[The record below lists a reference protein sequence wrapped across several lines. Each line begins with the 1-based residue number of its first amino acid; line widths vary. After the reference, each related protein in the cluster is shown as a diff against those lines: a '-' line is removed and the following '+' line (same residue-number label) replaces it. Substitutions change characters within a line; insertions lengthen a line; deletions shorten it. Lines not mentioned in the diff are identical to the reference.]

1 MIIHAN
7 VILISSYVLAV
18 ISAVIVGL
26 LLRIPIL
33 PERPMRQSWT
43 ISIIFPTA
51 VLALGFNAMVF
62 KLGVDGLLVSVIIGV
77 LTALFSK
84 YILKRV
90 LPEPLME
97 ESS

>member
-18 ISAVIVGL
+18 LSAMIVGIVL
-26 LLRIPIL
+26 KIPVL

-51 VLALGFNAMVF
+51 VLALGFTAMVS
-62 KLGVDGLLVSVIIGV
+62 KLGVDGLLVAVIIGII
-77 LTALFSK
+77 TALFSK
-84 YILKRV
+84 YLLERV
-90 LPEPLME
+90 LPEPAME
-97 ESS
+97 ES

>member
-84 YILKRV
+84 YILERV
-90 LPEPLME
+90 LPEPIME